1 MKLISTFFLPSTL
14 FLFMLF
20 MGMTLSVDDFKRVAN
35 SRLQIALGLFVQLF
49 IAPLLA
55 FIIAITLKLN
65 TFEAVGLIILA
76 SCPGGA
82 VSNLFSY
89 FAKADTALSVT
100 LTALSSLITVF
111 TIPFIVNLGLSYFA
125 SEGVDFHLPIMKTI
139 LSISLLTTFP
149 LLTGMLLKKIA
160 PSYCSKRES
169 AFAFPLVLI
178 ILFGLTFMIT
188 FVREQT
194 PPVES
199 VILISCSV
207 ILLNIFL
214 LICGYCCGGLFRIK
228 RKQKVTI
235 GIESIIQNVVLAVTI
250 AVSPQFLNNSMFGIT
265 AGIYSVFMCLSC
277 AIVIMWSRRF
287 LSKTVDV

>member
-1 MKLISTFFLPSTL
+1 
-14 FLFMLF
+14 

-35 SRLQIALGLFVQLF
+35 SRLQVALGLFVQLF

-169 AFAFPLVLI
+169 AFASSAQEQCEFADLLKY
-178 ILFGLTFMIT
+178 LTLP
-188 FVREQT
+188 VRG
-194 PPVES
+194 S
-199 VILISCSV
+199 
-207 ILLNIFL
+207 
-214 LICGYCCGGLFRIK
+214 
-228 RKQKVTI
+228 
-235 GIESIIQNVVLAVTI
+235 GIEITSLFVSVHGEDIISDSKNVV
-250 AVSPQFLNNSMFGIT
+250 
-265 AGIYSVFMCLSC
+265 
-277 AIVIMWSRRF
+277 RF
-287 LSKTVDV
+287 